1 MPSITVKPL
10 DKLKQKY
17 ANRAGAAGQDYIDG
31 VNNTTK
37 SQSGNAIAAKD
48 RWAQGVQAAAQNDL
62 FAKGLAKSGDSK
74 WKTNAAGK
82 GGQRFAPGAAAG
94 KDNWAAGFQP
104 YADTLNGVQLP
115 PRMPRGDPGNAARS
129 SAVQQALHAKRM
141 SGA

>member
-1 MPSITVKPL
+1 MAL
-10 DKLKQKY
+10 DLNKLKQKY

-37 SQSGNAIAAKD
+37 SQSGAAIAAKD
-48 RWAQGVQAAAQNDL
+48 RWAQGVQTAAQNDL
-62 FAKGLAKSGDSK
+62 FAKGLAKSGDVK

-82 GGQRFAPGAAAG
+82 GGQRFASGASAG
-94 KDNWAAGFQP
+94 KDAWAAGFQP
-104 YADTLNGVQLP
+104 SADVLNTLQYP

-129 SAVQQALHAKRM
+129 AVVQQALHAKRM